1 MRPAACSARRTV
13 AVLVCIA
20 SLSVAVLVPVCQGLA
35 ADKQKGDPQ
44 AIQPEAGIDMKIVH
58 RIKIVRDE
66 KWNPY
71 AYANPAQL
79 DKDPE
84 WEFVMTCSER
94 FTRAYDWDGTLL
106 WERFDP
112 DGVRPRNV
120 WHEVVTPT
128 WDLDGDGVDEVITFG
143 RVDGKHMLLVLDG
156 PTGKIRHRYEHKQ
169 PTTDLRAIV
178 YYPRKDGKPYIAM
191 AGGDALNR
199 VLILDAELNLV
210 ASANV
215 PDATHHLFYY
225 DMNGDGTHELCAGR
239 YVVDIDRQR
248 TKVAWD
254 LREHLPTHADALMV
268 ADVIEDEPGPELFI
282 CDNNS
287 LTMLLNVPSRKVLWS
302 TEEVYDN
309 NDTLIA
315 ELDGKE
321 GYELLTKSEHGRV
334 NRAEKKTYFLS
345 HTGKV
350 TDPNCGW
357 PPAAMMA
364 VDIDGDR
371 DAAELLTYHANLRRY
386 PKMNLLLPPD
396 WFRRHCPD
404 SNAKDWH
411 PYPIVTDLIGDSR
424 EEIVM
429 WGVDEIVIGQN
440 VAKPPVKLGKSWTN
454 DREYQLRVRNRCLN
468 RASQFFEYRESAR

>member
-1 MRPAACSARRTV
+1 MNFTAETARR
-13 AVLVCIA
+13 ALAILVCIA
-20 SLSVAVLVPVCQGLA
+20 SLSVGQDAWASGAEADDDKPAVS
-35 ADKQKGDPQ
+35 
-44 AIQPEAGIDMKIVH
+44 PEPGIDMKVVH

-71 AYANPAQL
+71 AYCNPAQL

-106 WERFDP
+106 WERTDP
-112 DGVRPRNV
+112 KGVRPRNV

-128 WDLDGDGVDEVITFG
+128 WDLDGDGIDEVITFG
-143 RVDGKHMLLVLDG
+143 RVDGKHMLLALDG
-156 PTGKIRHRYEHKQ
+156 ATGKIKYQFEHKQ
-169 PTTDLRAIV
+169 PTKDLRAIV
-178 YYPRKDGKPYIAM
+178 YYPRKDDKPYIAM
-191 AGGDALNR
+191 AGGDNLNR
-199 VLILDAELNLV
+199 VLILDAKLNLV
-210 ASANV
+210 TQAKT

-225 DMNGDGTHELCAGR
+225 DMNGDGTHELVAGR
-239 YVVDIDRQR
+239 YVIDINQKRR
-248 TKVAWD
+248 RVIWD
-254 LREHLPTHADALMV
+254 MRKLLPSHADALMV
-268 ADVIEDEPGPELFI
+268 ADVIKDQPGPELFI
-282 CDNNS
+282 CDNRS
-287 LTMLLNVPSRKVLWS
+287 LTLLINIPSRKVLWS

-334 NRAEKKTYFLS
+334 NHAEKKTYFLDPK
-345 HTGKV
+345 TGKV
-350 TDPNCGW
+350 TDPNCTW

-371 DAAELLTYHANLRRY
+371 DATELLTYHANLRRY
-386 PKMNLLLPPD
+386 PKMNLLLPLD
-396 WFRRHCPD
+396 WFRRHRPD

-429 WGVDEIVIGQN
+429 WGVDEIVVGQN
-440 VAKPPVKLGKSWTN
+440 VAKPQVKLGKSWKN
-454 DREYQLRVRNRCLN
+454 DREYNLRVRNRCLN
-468 RASQFFEYRESAR
+468 RASQFFDYRKSAQ